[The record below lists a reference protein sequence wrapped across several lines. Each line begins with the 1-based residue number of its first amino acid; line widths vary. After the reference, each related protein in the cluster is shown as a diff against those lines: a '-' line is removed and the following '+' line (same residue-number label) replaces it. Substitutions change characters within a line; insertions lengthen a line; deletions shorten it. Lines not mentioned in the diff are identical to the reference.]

1 MKVMITGVAGFIG
14 FHLAKK
20 LMQNGHQV
28 FGVDNLNDY
37 YDPKL
42 KMDRL
47 AILEK
52 QGLVFKKRDIAE
64 ADCYTFFDEVNP
76 DIIVHLAAQAGVRY
90 AEKNPG
96 AYNHSNLIGFAEILE
111 WVRAHKH
118 IPLIFASSSSV
129 YGNDSKAPFSEK
141 EPCVDPE
148 SFYAATKR
156 ANELCA
162 LSYHK
167 TFGIK
172 AIGLRFFTVYG
183 PWGRPD
189 MAYFSFTQKLLND
202 ESIDVYHEG
211 KALRDY
217 TYVDDIIDGIM
228 QAMADHTP
236 FAIYNL
242 GNHQPHSIMALIGE
256 IERYFGKKGNLVF
269 KQSPK
274 GDVDMTFANIDLA
287 HKQLGFLPKTSLEE
301 GLKAFFDWYKAYY
314 LNTV

>member
-1 MKVMITGVAGFIG
+1 MKVMITGVTGFIG

-20 LMQNGHQV
+20 LLQTGHQV

-37 YDPKL
+37 YDQNLKL
-42 KMDRL
+42 DRL
-47 AILEK
+47 KILEK
-52 QGLVFKKRDIAE
+52 EGLVFKKLDIAE
-64 ADCYTFFDEVNP
+64 PNCYAFFDEVEP
-76 DIIVHLAAQAGVRY
+76 DILVHLAAQAGVRY
-90 AEKNPG
+90 AEKNPRS
-96 AYNHSNLIGFAEILE
+96 YNHSNLIGFAEILE
-111 WVRAHKH
+111 WTRLNKH
-118 IPLIFASSSSV
+118 VPLVFASSSSV
-129 YGNDSKAPFSEK
+129 YGNHSKAPFNEN
-141 EPCVDPE
+141 ERCDHPE

-189 MAYFSFTQKLLND
+189 MAYFSFTDKLLKNQPI
-202 ESIDVYHEG
+202 EVYHEG

-217 TYVDDIIDGIM
+217 TYIDDIVDGIIKAM
-228 QAMADHTP
+228 QDKTP

-242 GNHQPHSIMALIGE
+242 GNHKPHSIMSLIHE
-256 IERYFGKKGNLVF
+256 IEKYFGKKAEIVF

-274 GDVDMTFANIDLA
+274 GDVDITYADVDLA
-287 HKQLGFLPKTSLEE
+287 QKNLGFSPKTSLEK
-301 GLKAFFDWYKAYY
+301 GLASFFDWYKSYY
-314 LNTV
+314 LDSV